1 MNYLHAK
8 MQTTNLRLEDVTQG
22 NCYHVCTDGH
32 ESPLLMNDK
41 DDYDIARIY
50 LAIAAWKTGIQLV
63 VYCIMSN
70 HVHALVT
77 CDDRKLADKFIKLFK
92 RLISFYLRKKYGI
105 PKALH
110 GIPDSITL
118 IDSIQYLRNCIAYIL
133 RNAIC
138 AKVCSRIEDYPWCS
152 YSCYFSK
159 RELGRH
165 ISTLGA
171 REIRVRFKTRENLSK
186 SPFYIDG
193 NGHIQ
198 DCSFI
203 RYDIVERAFQN
214 SGRFFLNALGSCND
228 AKMEYEMACKPL
240 MRVNDTDIAS
250 VAEELAR
257 TRFGGR
263 NLAELSTRDKCSM
276 IKNLFFNNKTSIP
289 QLSRVLG
296 LPRGRISQILST

>member
-1 MNYLHAK
+1 MSYLHAK
-8 MQTTNLRLEDVTQG
+8 MQIRNLKLEDVISG
-22 NCYHVCTDGH
+22 NCYHVCTDGQ
-32 ESPLLMNDK
+32 ESPLLMRDAE
-41 DDYDIARIY
+41 DYQIARTY
-50 LAIAAWKTGIQLV
+50 LAIAAWKVGVELV

-70 HVHALVT
+70 HVHALII
-77 CDDRKLADKFIKLFK
+77 CNDRKYAELFIKTFK
-92 RLISFYLRKKYGI
+92 KAFAMYMQKKYGI
-105 PKALH
+105 KKTLH

-165 ISTLGA
+165 ISSLGA
-171 REIRVRFKTRENLSK
+171 RERRVRYKTREDLSQ
-186 SPFYIDG
+186 SPFHIDG
-193 NGHIQ
+193 NGDIQ
-198 DCSFI
+198 DSSFV
-203 RYDIVERAFQN
+203 RYDIVEKAFQN
-214 SGRFFLNALGSCND
+214 SGRFFLLALGTCND

-240 MRVNDTDIAS
+240 MKVNDTDIAS
-250 VAEELAR
+250 VVEELAR
-257 TRFGGR
+257 TRFGGK

-276 IKNLFFNNKTSIP
+276 IKKLYFNNKTSIP

-296 LPRGRISQILST
+296 LPRNLISKILST

>member
-1 MNYLHAK
+1 M
-8 MQTTNLRLEDVTQG
+8 NLRLEDVIQE
-22 NCYHVCTDGH
+22 NCYHVCTDGQ
-32 ESPLLMNDK
+32 ETTLLLK
-41 DDYDIARIY
+41 DPEDYQIARTY
-50 LAIAAWKTGIQLV
+50 LAIAAWKVGVELV

-70 HVHALVT
+70 HIHALVI
-77 CDDRKLADKFIKLFK
+77 CVNRKLAKKFIGLFK
-92 RLISFYLRKKYGI
+92 RLISFYISNKYGI
-105 PKALH
+105 SKALH

-165 ISTLGA
+165 ISSLGA
-171 REIRVRFKTRENLSK
+171 RERRVRYKTREDLSQ
-186 SPFYIDG
+186 SPFHIDG
-193 NGHIQ
+193 NGDIQ
-198 DCSFI
+198 DSSFV
-203 RYDIVERAFQN
+203 RYDIVEKAFQN
-214 SGRFFLNALGSCND
+214 SGRFFLLALGTCND

-250 VAEELAR
+250 VVEELAR
-257 TRFGGR
+257 TRFGGK

-276 IKNLFFNNKTSIP
+276 IKNLFFNNRTSIP

-296 LPRGRISQILST
+296 LPRNLISKILST